1 MNGAEAIVR
10 TLADAGV
17 AVFFGLPG
25 STEAALLEAIRADGG
40 LRYVLGLHEGVV
52 VSMADGYA
60 RATGTPGVVGLH
72 TSVGTMNGLSQVFN
86 AFRDQS
92 PVVVTAGHKDRA
104 VLAEDGFCA
113 FPDLPSLL
121 RPCTKWSWQSLSA
134 AAVPADLRRALHA
147 ASTPPLGPAFLAVP
161 EDLLRADISAA
172 GADSPGPARPLGPVP
187 RPMPGAVPGPA
198 RPLGAV
204 PGPMPGRVA
213 VAGGPDA
220 EALRTAADLL
230 MSADQ
235 PVLVV
240 GSGALG
246 AVPELRDLA
255 DELAV
260 PVLLAEFTDLATLP
274 FPTGDGR
281 FLGLYGEDPAVLDG
295 CDLVVAVGC
304 RVFYPFSDASRP
316 RLPPGARLIH
326 VHREAAE
333 IGRIIPVDAGLAG
346 EPAVVLA
353 ALASE
358 LRTRG
363 GISQE
368 LRTRRAGRAAEL
380 RARRAR
386 QLSAELDAAAG
397 LSPMAI
403 EEVAAELGRVLPP
416 DAILVDEGVRSSRPL
431 LRHLSSGDGWL
442 VLRSSGGALGW
453 GVPAAIGAKIG
464 RPDRPVVAVV
474 GDGSFHFSVQSIWTA
489 VQQRAPLVIVVL
501 DNGGYLAVK
510 RAIERYVRVP
520 GDPRWH
526 PGTELPGIDHLA
538 VARGY
543 GAAGVAAADREALG
557 GAIKEGLA
565 SDQVVVV
572 HVPVVKVTP

>member
-1 MNGAEAIVR
+1 VNGAETIVR

-17 AVFFGLPG
+17 SAFFGLPG

-40 LRYVLGLHEGVV
+40 LRYVLGLHEGAI

-92 PVVVTAGHKDRA
+92 AVVVTAGHKDRA

-134 AAVPADLRRALHA
+134 SAIQADLARALRTA
-147 ASTPPLGPAFLAVP
+147 TTPPFGPVFLAVP
-161 EDLLRADISAA
+161 EDLLRESVADPGTSLP
-172 GADSPGPARPLGPVP
+172 GRPPGGPAVG
-187 RPMPGAVPGPA
+187 
-198 RPLGAV
+198 
-204 PGPMPGRVA
+204 
-213 VAGGPDA
+213 GGPDA
-220 EALRTAADLL
+220 AARRAAATLLR
-230 MSADQ
+230 SAER

-240 GSGALG
+240 GSAALG
-246 AVPELRDLA
+246 ATAQLRDLA
-255 DELAV
+255 DELAA
-260 PVLLAEFTDLATLP
+260 PVLLTEFTDLATLP
-274 FPTGDGR
+274 FPTGDER

-295 CDLVVAVGC
+295 CDVVVAVGC
-304 RVFYPFSDASRP
+304 RVFYPFSAASRP

-333 IGRIIPVDAGLAG
+333 IGRIIPADAGLVG
-346 EPAVVLA
+346 EPATVAA
-353 ALASE
+353 ALVDE
-358 LRTRG
+358 LRGGG
-363 GISQE
+363 GISAD
-368 LRTRRAGRAAEL
+368 LRARRAGRLGEL
-380 RARRAR
+380 RARRAG
-386 QLSAELDAAAG
+386 QLRAELDAAAG

-416 DAILVDEGVRSSRPL
+416 DVILVDEGVRSSRPL
-431 LRHLSSGDGWL
+431 LRHLASGDDWL

-464 RPDRPVVAVV
+464 RPGRPVVAVV

-489 VQQRAPLVIVVL
+489 VRERAPLVIVVL

-510 RAIERYVRVP
+510 RAIERYVRID

-543 GAAGVAAADREALG
+543 GAEGTAVADRAALG
-557 GAIKEGLA
+557 AVIKEGL
-565 SDQVVVV
+565 DGGQVVVV

>member
-1 MNGAEAIVR
+1 MNGAEAIVQ

-40 LRYVLGLHEGVV
+40 LRYVLGLHEGGI

-134 AAVPADLRRALHA
+134 AAIPADLRRALHA

-172 GADSPGPARPLGPVP
+172 GADPPPGPPTRS
-187 RPMPGAVPGPA
+187 GA
-198 RPLGAV
+198 
-204 PGPMPGRVA
+204 GRVA

-220 EALRTAADLL
+220 EALRAAADLL

-333 IGRIIPVDAGLAG
+333 IGRVIPADAGLAG

-368 LRTRRAGRAAEL
+368 LRARRAGRAGEL
-380 RARRAR
+380 RARRAG

-416 DAILVDEGVRSSRPL
+416 DVILVDEGVRSSRPL
-431 LRHLSSGDGWL
+431 LRHLASGDGWL

-543 GAAGVAAADREALG
+543 GAAGMAAADREALG

>member
-1 MNGAEAIVR
+1 VNGAEAVVR

-17 AVFFGLPG
+17 GVFFGLPG

-40 LRYVLGLHEGVV
+40 LRYVLGLHEGGI

-92 PVVVTAGHKDRA
+92 PVVVTAAHKDRA

-134 AAVPADLRRALHA
+134 AAIPADLRRALHT

-161 EDLLRADISAA
+161 EDLLRADVSAA
-172 GADSPGPARPLGPVP
+172 GADL
-187 RPMPGAVPGPA
+187 
-198 RPLGAV
+198 
-204 PGPMPGRVA
+204 PGRVA
-213 VAGGPDA
+213 VVGGPDA
-220 EALRTAADLL
+220 EALRAAADLL

-274 FPTGDGR
+274 FPTGDRR

-316 RLPPGARLIH
+316 RLPSGARLIH

-333 IGRIIPVDAGLAG
+333 IGRVIPADAGLAG

-358 LRTRG
+358 LRARG
-363 GISQE
+363 GIGQDLRARRAGRAGE
-368 LRTRRAGRAAEL
+368 LRTRRAG
-380 RARRAR
+380 

-416 DAILVDEGVRSSRPL
+416 DVILVDEGVRSSRPL
-431 LRHLSSGDGWL
+431 LRHLASGDGWL

-543 GAAGVAAADREALG
+543 GAAGMAVADREALG

>member
-1 MNGAEAIVR
+1 VNGAEAVVR

-17 AVFFGLPG
+17 GVFFGLPG

-40 LRYVLGLHEGVV
+40 LRYVLGLHEGGI

-92 PVVVTAGHKDRA
+92 PVVVTAAHKDRA

-134 AAVPADLRRALHA
+134 AAIPADLRRALHT

-161 EDLLRADISAA
+161 EDLLRADVSAA
-172 GADSPGPARPLGPVP
+172 GADL
-187 RPMPGAVPGPA
+187 
-198 RPLGAV
+198 
-204 PGPMPGRVA
+204 PGRVA

-220 EALRTAADLL
+220 EALRAAADLL

-274 FPTGDGR
+274 FPTGDRR

-316 RLPPGARLIH
+316 RLPSGARLIH

-333 IGRIIPVDAGLAG
+333 IGRVIPADAGLAG

-358 LRTRG
+358 FRARG
-363 GISQE
+363 GIGQDLRARRAGRAGE
-368 LRTRRAGRAAEL
+368 LRTRRAG
-380 RARRAR
+380 

-416 DAILVDEGVRSSRPL
+416 DVILVDEGVRSSRPL
-431 LRHLSSGDGWL
+431 LRHLASGDGWL

-543 GAAGVAAADREALG
+543 GAAGMAVADREALG

>member
-1 MNGAEAIVR
+1 VNGAETIVQ
-10 TLADAGV
+10 TLVDAGV
-17 AVFFGLPG
+17 SAFFGLPG
-25 STEAALLEAIRADGG
+25 STEAPLLEAIRADGG
-40 LRYVLGLHEGVV
+40 LRYVLGLHEGAV

-72 TSVGTMNGLSQVFN
+72 TTVGTMNGLSQVFN

-134 AAVPADLRRALHA
+134 AAIPADLRRALHTA
-147 ASTPPLGPAFLAVP
+147 CTPPFGPAFLAVP

-172 GADSPGPARPLGPVP
+172 GADLAGPARP
-187 RPMPGAVPGPA
+187 PGPA
-198 RPLGAV
+198 
-204 PGPMPGRVA
+204 PGRVA
-213 VAGGPDA
+213 VAGGPA
-220 EALRTAADLL
+220 TEALRAAAGLL
-230 MSADQ
+230 MSADR

-255 DELAV
+255 DELAA

-274 FPTGDGR
+274 FPTGDER

-326 VHREAAE
+326 LHREAAE
-333 IGRIIPVDAGLAG
+333 IGRVIPADAGLAG
-346 EPAVVLA
+346 EPAAALA
-353 ALASE
+353 ALAGE
-358 LRTRG
+358 LRARG
-363 GISQE
+363 GISPD
-368 LRTRRAGRAAEL
+368 L

-386 QLSAELDAAAG
+386 RAEALRADRAAQLSAERDAAAG

-416 DAILVDEGVRSSRPL
+416 DVILVDEAVRSSRPL
-431 LRHLSSGDGWL
+431 LRHLASGDGWL

-464 RPDRPVVAVV
+464 RPGRPVVAVV

-489 VQQRAPLVIVVL
+489 VRERAPLVIVVL

-510 RAIERYVRVP
+510 RAIERYVRIP

-543 GAAGVAAADREALG
+543 GAAGTAATDRAALG

-565 SDQVVVV
+565 SGQVVVV